1 MALTKDDIE
10 QAINASQH
18 PEQIRHSLS
27 NYFEDLEKPVAVAI
41 GVGNHKKG
49 ETEHGVLW
57 STSGED
63 RDEHPQNVDKVVNLL
78 RENGIDAV
86 SFLDPKAAVADSFV
100 VTETGVL
107 CPFLKPEEA
116 LKVAVKIDD
125 ILLDNDYNL
134 SGHANPQAAE
144 NLLYTAKNSIDSQWQ
159 SGSDGASHVLNV
171 KAMHP
176 RPEEFAELEQRHG
189 GNYQEFF
196 ERKLHEAYAASTPTD
211 LAAMDQKNVYEE
223 GMAHEYRGGPLGKN
237 PHAVISQYASR
248 KVAHS
253 SPAISVCA
261 EFCGKGKN
269 SSSRGGAVLPTTS
282 DGIGYGL
289 IYKFK
294 SMGDEQKYYHN
305 VGLETGHSPKNINE
319 VNLSESQPW
328 NGRTGDI
335 YETPV
340 LPHHNPVEGIYI
352 LVGKSNEQRLFEI
365 PTDGKGN
372 ITDPEW
378 RDFLEM
384 HEPSDDKTLGY
395 LAQRQDTQKK
405 EQTDNPYHAYD
416 FAEKQNLAP
425 DNQEY
430 LHNVSAKE
438 FLLNFMH
445 EGDIVENTD
454 KTISIKNTHLNLEGL
469 KLNELPDMSNI
480 KIDGRLCLNNA
491 CLDSIDATRLPEVSG
506 GISLLGIE
514 VKNTAEVSAE
524 KFSKIIGAQEHD
536 GWLVVDRKSC
546 SITCDGMPKDFDKL
560 KFHQLPIGLNLTYDS
575 IEKIPETL
583 TGIYGSGVTIKDQS
597 SIENMPAADFIY
609 KIKGN
614 MGTHPHGFDIG
625 VLQKEGVHHT
635 EIHDN
640 IELNLEHTNINTMPK
655 GMKDLTLKS
664 IVMNHQAVITSLDN
678 FPITKEGIYDL
689 NFSGDLK
696 NETMESFL
704 LKTKGK
710 EWVANNTSKAEDGHL
725 IINGD
730 FNFKTQ
736 NYGSSREAN
745 MDVTSLP
752 KDADK
757 VEIRGVIEP
766 SDLRMRFHD
775 YQKTINDK
783 NSDSLNLGYN
793 TNLKMDLS
801 QHRATEI
808 HLKGKVQDILLPP
821 TTRTV
826 SVEDSTD
833 FQASIL
839 KNAPQNMNLSFY
851 GCKNEKPLDMSS
863 LSVDRLAFN
872 KTTVAKTVLPQK
884 VDILDFSGTKIDKPI
899 VLPQGVQKFK
909 ALSTNFPDG
918 SDLNLSECKEVSLT
932 NCTLPKNATLD
943 LSKCERV
950 ELQDVDLSQVNVIL
964 PEKGKVLINENVK
977 FAPDYKLDLSK
988 SKEGFVHH
996 SVECASVKL
1005 PQTIFTS
1012 GVEEYTVPKQAKEI
1026 TTSCIADSFTGKM
1039 NIPEHVKIVDT
1050 PNKYGKKVKLSTLAR
1065 RGVDKKQISALRKE
1079 RIFAPVKK
1087 LMAKIIP
1094 AKSEQTTGIS
1104 ANKPIIQ
1111 KKPSM
1116 AKVDIH
1122 QQDKARL
1129 AELSGRSGNG
1139 AKTATVQATPAP
1151 QKMQEQTALVQP
1163 VKQDEQSAT
1172 ISQPLKPAAL
1182 QEQKAVAQFS
1192 GQKIADLSGQEK
1204 GAALTKMRV
1213 EADNPFSGE
1222 GFTAAK
1228 AALSPK
1234 TEVRTQTL
1242 QNAGTVPQMA
1252 FNAAQKDSSMGSR

>member
-18 PEQIRHSLS
+18 PEKIRHSLS

-100 VTETGVL
+100 VTKTGVL

-125 ILLDNDYNL
+125 ILLNNDYNL
-134 SGHANPQAAE
+134 SGHINPQAVE
-144 NLLYTAKNSIDSQWQ
+144 NLLYTSKNSIDAQWQ
-159 SGSDGASHVLNV
+159 SGSDGANHVLNV

-211 LAAMDQKNVYEE
+211 LAAMDLKNVYEE

-438 FLLNFMH
+438 FMLNFIH
-445 EGDIVENTD
+445 EGDIIENAD
-454 KTISIKNTHLNLEGL
+454 KTLSIKNTHLNIEGL
-469 KLNELPDMSNI
+469 KLNELPDMSDI
-480 KIDGRLCLNNA
+480 KIEGRFCLNKYTIE
-491 CLDSIDATRLPEVSG
+491 SVDATKLPEVSG

-514 VKNTAEVSAE
+514 VKNVNAVSAE
-524 KFSKIIGAQEHD
+524 RFTKMIGAEEYN
-536 GWLVVDRKSC
+536 GWLNVGNHFC
-546 SITCDGMPKDFDKL
+546 SLSCDGMPKDFDKL
-560 KFHQLPIGLNLTYDS
+560 KFRELPIGLNLTYDS

-583 TGIYGSGVTIKDQS
+583 KGISISGITIKDQS
-597 SIENMPAADFIY
+597 SIEDMPVADFIY

-614 MGTHPHGFDIG
+614 MGTHPYGFDIG

-664 IVMNHQAVITSLDN
+664 IVMNHQAVVTSLDN
-678 FPITKEGIYDL
+678 FPVTKEGIYDL

-730 FNFKTQ
+730 FNFKTNSWGARSNPQ
-736 NYGSSREAN
+736 
-745 MDVTSLP
+745 MKITSLP

-757 VEIRGVIEP
+757 VEIRGAIEP
-766 SDLRMRFHD
+766 NELRYQFYD
-775 YQKTINDK
+775 YQKVVNDK
-783 NSDSLNLGYN
+783 NSDHLSLNN
-793 TNLKMDLS
+793 SLKIDLS
-801 QHRATEI
+801 QHKATDLNIRGQIQEVI
-808 HLKGKVQDILLPP
+808 LPP
-821 TTRTV
+821 TTKFVQV
-826 SVEDSTD
+826 SDSKEAQT
-833 FQASIL
+833 SML
-839 KNAPQNMNLSFY
+839 KSAPKDIQLSFY
-851 GCKNEKPLDMSS
+851 NVQNNETPLDIGHLSS
-863 LSVDRLAFN
+863 IDRLAFY
-872 KTTVAKTVLPQK
+872 KTELSEIIFSEK
-884 VDILDFSGTKIDKPI
+884 VKELDLSETKLNKPI
-899 VLPQGVQKFK
+899 TLPQGIQKFN

-918 SDLNLSECKEVSLT
+918 SDLNLSECKEISLI

-996 SVECASVKL
+996 SVECAEVKL

-1012 GVEEYTVPKQAKEI
+1012 GIDEYTVPKHAKEI

-1065 RGVDKKQISALRKE
+1065 RGIDKKQISALRKE
-1079 RIFAPVKK
+1079 RILAPIKRLIAKIMPAKTANVQLKAQSAMAVKK
-1087 LMAKIIP
+1087 KIP
-1094 AKSEQTTGIS
+1094 QQQTQ
-1104 ANKPIIQ
+1104 IQ
-1111 KKPSM
+1111 
-1116 AKVDIH
+1116 

-1139 AKTATVQATPAP
+1139 AKTVTVQKAPAP
-1151 QKMQEQTALVQP
+1151 QKAQEQTAVVQP
-1163 VKQDEQSAT
+1163 IKQDEQTAT

-1182 QEQKAVAQFS
+1182 QEQKATAQFS
-1192 GQKIADLSGQEK
+1192 GKKIADLSGQEK
-1204 GAALTKMRV
+1204 GIALTKMRV

-1252 FNAAQKDSSMGSR
+1252 FNAAQKDAGMGSR